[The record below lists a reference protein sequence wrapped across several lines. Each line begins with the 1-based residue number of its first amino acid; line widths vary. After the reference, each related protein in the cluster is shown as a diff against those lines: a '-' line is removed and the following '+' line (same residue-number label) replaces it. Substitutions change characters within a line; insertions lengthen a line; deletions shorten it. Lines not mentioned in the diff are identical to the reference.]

1 MFADGS
7 MNLPNY
13 FLADLPPEAALT
25 ATMITEA
32 CQTLKRNRER
42 YLANRST
49 QSIVAVLCNVGKDW
63 LTADFEFRKLALD
76 HGPKA
81 TGFSRETLASGL
93 DAFFNELT
101 KENFEALLEQD
112 LGNAQRLDQLA
123 ATESEQKSNRAAVAT
138 GPELMAHITAGN
150 LPCPTLM
157 SIVLGM
163 LARSAQFVKC
173 ASGTSFLPRLFA
185 HSIHQAD
192 SKLAACLE
200 IAEWRGKNNTDS
212 RPPSNTSSTQA
223 PSQPTTETK
232 KPLTVRVLNEALT
245 NALFEYADCVTA
257 TGSDETLAAMRR
269 RLSARTKFLG
279 YGHQVSFGYVANGT
293 LSAVN
298 ARKIAGQAAEDIVA
312 WNQLGCLSPHLIYVE
327 HGGGVSAEQFA
338 EMLARELEQREKS
351 EPRGELPVE
360 LAAAIAARRSFYE
373 TRAAYFHAN
382 TMPDYPATRI
392 WKSENSTAWTVIYE
406 ADPRFQMSCLNRFIY
421 VKGVT
426 DLTETLQNADSARG
440 KVSTVG
446 LAAPKDKVQGLA
458 IELARWGVTRV
469 CPLGQMQRPLLT
481 WRHDGRPPLG
491 DLLRWTDYE
500 MD

>member
-1 MFADGS
+1 

-13 FLADLPPEAALT
+13 FLADLPQEATLT

-42 YLANRST
+42 YLATRST
-49 QSIVAVLCNVGKDW
+49 QSVVAVLCNVGKDW
-63 LTADFEFRKLALD
+63 LTSDFEFRKLALD
-76 HGPKA
+76 QGPKA
-81 TGFSRETLASGL
+81 TGFSRATLASGL
-93 DAFFNELT
+93 DAFFKELT
-101 KENFEALLEQD
+101 KENFEVLLEQD
-112 LGNAQRLDQLA
+112 LGNAQRLDQFVSTAL
-123 ATESEQKSNRAAVAT
+123 EQKSNRAAAAT

-163 LARSAQFVKC
+163 LVRSAQFVKC
-173 ASGTSFLPRLFA
+173 ASGTAFLPRLFA

-200 IAEWRGKNNTDS
+200 IAEWRGKANSVT
-212 RPPSNTSSTQA
+212 PPGSNSAFAAAS
-223 PSQPTTETK
+223 SQPRAQIK
-232 KPLTVRVLNEALT
+232 KPIAARILNEELT
-245 NALFEYADCVTA
+245 NALFEHADCVTA
-257 TGSDETLAAMRR
+257 TGSDESLAAIRR
-269 RLSARTKFLG
+269 RLSARTRFLG
-279 YGHQVSFGYVANGT
+279 YGHQVSFGYVANGK
-293 LSAVN
+293 LSGVN
-298 ARKIAGQAAEDIVA
+298 ARKVAGQALEDVVA
-312 WNQLGCLSPHLIYVE
+312 WDQLGCLSPHVIYVE

-338 EMLARELEQREKS
+338 EMLAKELEQREKS

-360 LAAAIAARRSFYE
+360 LAAAIASRRSFYE
-373 TRAAYFHAN
+373 TRAAYFHTN

-406 ADPRFQMSCLNRFIY
+406 ADPRFQTSCLNRFIY

-426 DLTETLQNADSARG
+426 DLTEMLQNADSVRG

-469 CPLGQMQRPLLT
+469 CPLGRMQRPPLT
-481 WRHDGRPPLG
+481 WRHDGRLALG
-491 DLLRWTDYE
+491 ELVRWTDYE
-500 MD
+500 TE

>member
-212 RPPSNTSSTQA
+212 RPASNTSSTPA

-245 NALFEYADCVTA
+245 NALFEHADCVTA
-257 TGSDETLAAMRR
+257 TGSDETLAAIRR
-269 RLSARTKFLG
+269 RLQR
-279 YGHQVSFGYVANGT
+279 
-293 LSAVN
+293 
-298 ARKIAGQAAEDIVA
+298 RI
-312 WNQLGCLSPHLIYVE
+312 LSPGTSWGVFRPISFMSSMAAAFPRSNSPKCWQENWSSAKNRSRVE
-327 HGGGVSAEQFA
+327 NCRLNSQQQ
-338 EMLARELEQREKS
+338 L
-351 EPRGELPVE
+351 LPVVPFMKRAPRISTPIPCPTIRR
-360 LAAAIAARRSFYE
+360 LAFGKAKTRRHGPSFMRQ
-373 TRAAYFHAN
+373 TRAF
-382 TMPDYPATRI
+382 
-392 WKSENSTAWTVIYE
+392 K
-406 ADPRFQMSCLNRFIY
+406 F
-421 VKGVT
+421 
-426 DLTETLQNADSARG
+426 
-440 KVSTVG
+440 
-446 LAAPKDKVQGLA
+446 
-458 IELARWGVTRV
+458 RV
-469 CPLGQMQRPLLT
+469 
-481 WRHDGRPPLG
+481 
-491 DLLRWTDYE
+491 
-500 MD
+500 

>member
-1 MFADGS
+1 

-13 FLADLPPEAALT
+13 FLADLPQEATLT
-25 ATMITEA
+25 PTMITEA

-49 QSIVAVLCNVGKDW
+49 QSIVAVLCNVAKDW
-63 LTADFEFRKLALD
+63 LTTDFEFRKLALD
-76 HGPKA
+76 QGPKA

-93 DAFFNELT
+93 DAFFKELT
-101 KENFEALLEQD
+101 KENFETLLEQD
-112 LGNAQRLDQLA
+112 LGNAQRLDQFV
-123 ATESEQKSNRAAVAT
+123 ATELEQKSNRAAVAT

-212 RPPSNTSSTQA
+212 RPALNTSSTPA

-245 NALFEYADCVTA
+245 NALFEHADCVTA
-257 TGSDETLAAMRR
+257 TGSDETLAAIRR

-279 YGHQVSFGYVANGT
+279 YGHQVSFGYVANGN

-298 ARKIAGQAAEDIVA
+298 ARIIAGQAAEDIVA
-312 WNQLGCLSPHLIYVE
+312 WDQLGCLSPYVIYVE

-338 EMLARELEQREKS
+338 EMLAKELEQREIA
-351 EPRGELPVE
+351 EPRAELPVE
-360 LAAAIAARRSFYE
+360 LAAAIASRRSFYE
-373 TRAAYFHAN
+373 TRAAYFHTN

-406 ADPRFQMSCLNRFIY
+406 ADPRFQTSCLNRFIY

-426 DLTETLQNADSARG
+426 DLMEMLQNADSVRG
-440 KVSTVG
+440 KVSTVS
-446 LAAPKDKVQGLA
+446 LAAPQDKVQGLA

-469 CPLGQMQRPLLT
+469 CPLGRMKRPPLT

-491 DLLRWTDYE
+491 ELLRWTDYE

>member
-1 MFADGS
+1 MFVDGD

-13 FLADLPPEAALT
+13 FLVDLPPEASLT
-25 ATMITEA
+25 STMVTEA

-42 YLANRST
+42 YLTTRST
-49 QSIVAVLCNVGKDW
+49 QSVVAVLCNVAKDW
-63 LTADFEFRKLALD
+63 LEADFEFRKLALD

-93 DAFFNELT
+93 DAFFRELT

-112 LGNAQRLDQLA
+112 LGNAQRLDEFV
-123 ATESEQKSNRAAVAT
+123 ATKLEQKSNRTAVAT
-138 GPELMAHITAGN
+138 GPELIAHITAGN

-163 LARSAQFVKC
+163 LVRSAQFVKC

-200 IAEWRGKNNTDS
+200 ITEWRGKNNTNS
-212 RPPSNTSSTQA
+212 SPASTPSATA
-223 PSQPTTETK
+223 PSQPMTDTR
-232 KPLTVRVLNEALT
+232 KPVAVRVLNEELT
-245 NALFEYADCVTA
+245 NALFKHADCVTA
-257 TGSDETLAAMRR
+257 TGSDETLASIRR
-269 RLSARTKFLG
+269 RLSPRTKFLG
-279 YGHQVSFGYVANGT
+279 YGHQVSFGYVANGI
-293 LSAVN
+293 LSGVN
-298 ARKIAGQAAEDIVA
+298 ARKAVAQAAEDVAA
-312 WNQLGCLSPHLIYVE
+312 WNQLGCLSPHVIYVE
-327 HGGGVSAEQFA
+327 HGGTVSAELFA
-338 EMLARELEQREKS
+338 EMLAKELEQREKA

-360 LAAAIAARRSFYE
+360 HGASIASRRSFYE

-406 ADPRFQMSCLNRFIY
+406 ADPRFQTSCLNRFVY

-426 DLTETLQNADSARG
+426 DMTEMLQNADSVRG

-446 LAAPKDKVQGLA
+446 LAAPKDKVQVLA
-458 IELARWGVTRV
+458 TELARWGATRV
-469 CPLGQMQRPLLT
+469 CPLGCMQRPPLT
-481 WRHDGRPPLG
+481 WRHDGRLPLG
-491 DLLRWTDYE
+491 ELVRWTDYE
-500 MD
+500 ME

>member
-1 MFADGS
+1 MFADGG

-13 FLADLPPEAALT
+13 FLADLPPEATLT
-25 ATMITEA
+25 PTMITEA

-49 QSIVAVLCNVGKDW
+49 QSIVAVLCNVAKDW

-76 HGPKA
+76 LGPKA
-81 TGFSRETLASGL
+81 TGFSRGTLASGL
-93 DAFFNELT
+93 DAFFKELT
-101 KENFEALLEQD
+101 KEKFEALIEQD
-112 LGNAQRLDQLA
+112 LGNAQRLDQFV
-123 ATESEQKSNRAAVAT
+123 ATEPEQKLNRAAVAT
-138 GPELMAHITAGN
+138 GPELIAHVTAGN
-150 LPCPTLM
+150 LPCPALM

-163 LARSAQFVKC
+163 LVRSAQFVKC

-200 IAEWRGKNNTDS
+200 IAEWRGKRNSGAN
-212 RPPSNTSSTQA
+212 PGSNAAFAAAS
-223 PSQPTTETK
+223 SQPKAQIK
-232 KPLTVRVLNEALT
+232 KPIAARILNEELT
-245 NALFEYADCVTA
+245 NALFEHADCVTA
-257 TGSDETLAAMRR
+257 TGSDETLASIRR
-269 RLSARTKFLG
+269 RLSPRTRFLG
-279 YGHQVSFGYVANGT
+279 YGHQVSFGYVANGM
-293 LSAVN
+293 LSGVN
-298 ARKIAGQAAEDIVA
+298 ARKVAGQAVEDVVA
-312 WNQLGCLSPHLIYVE
+312 WDQLGCLSPHVIYVE

-338 EMLARELEQREKS
+338 EMLAQELEQREKF
-351 EPRGELPVE
+351 EPRAELPVE
-360 LAAAIAARRSFYE
+360 LAAAIASRRSFYE
-373 TRAAYFHAN
+373 TRAAYFHTN

-392 WKSENSTAWTVIYE
+392 WKSEDSTAWTVIYE
-406 ADPRFQMSCLNRFIY
+406 TDPRFQTSCLNRFIY

-426 DLTETLQNADSARG
+426 DLTEMLQNADSVRG

-446 LAAPKDKVQGLA
+446 LAAPPDKVQGLA

-469 CPLGQMQRPLLT
+469 CPLGRMQRPPLT

-491 DLLRWTDYE
+491 ELLRWTDYE